1 MPRLPIVNVNNTVVL
16 KVRWF
21 FLCLVIIPLLEVRL
35 VESMKPQWIREIQEP
50 V

>member
-1 MPRLPIVNVNNTVVL
+1 MPRLPIVNVNNMVVL

-21 FLCLVIIPLLEVRL
+21 FQCLVIIPLLQVRL
-35 VESMKPQWIREIQEP
+35 VESMKPQWIRETQEP

>member
-1 MPRLPIVNVNNTVVL
+1 MPRLPVKINNTVVL
-16 KVRWF
+16 KIEWF
-21 FLCLVIIPLLEVRL
+21 LWCLVIIPPLEVRL